1 MESAAVG
8 SRPQTMDKAHLAPRL
23 GVGSG
28 PPALSPVPGPG
39 PGLGSKPQPPSHQH
53 SYEHGSFRPQSF
65 VDMSPPGA
73 ASHERQ
79 PRKLVLCFDGTGNK
93 FRGDDSDSN
102 ILKIFRM
109 LDRTASDQYHYYQPG
124 IGTYVVSNNVSS
136 HTSMRARF
144 KSWMTKAKDSAIG
157 SSFDQHVV
165 GGYRFLM
172 RFYSPGDEIYIF
184 GFSRGAYIAR
194 FLAEMLDYVGLLS
207 HGNEEMVAFAWKA
220 FAQWQCRRGVAE
232 EEEAA
237 LQCEEACEEGGSGSK
252 KESGRERRKKEKR
265 EKLRE
270 ESRKKTEQL
279 YEFLKGFRETFSRP
293 VRRIRFLGLFDTVN
307 SVPRFETA
315 WMERAVSKFPYT
327 ARTSAKVIR
336 HAVSIDERRAKFR
349 QDLIYQSRHESMERK
364 KVAAEA
370 KAKGHGGGGLH
381 SAKHMLHEFHEKYRV
396 HHHHRRAQQTP
407 VFVEPKPEVEGQ
419 GDKTNGGA
427 AAARASQDRGRRPSK
442 EAVGAASSAA
452 PSQQY
457 AARASLDH
465 PERYRAHRSR
475 SKSRTT
481 QRTRDSSAARRLGSA
496 GRGSVRDH
504 VGHHHGGGHEH
515 EHPHDRLEVPGGS
528 QNDCDSDGD
537 GDDGDLA
544 HMPAASDVDDG
555 FSSSDEDDQDI
566 DEVWFSGGH
575 GDVGGGWDI
584 EPGGKSASHVPLA
597 WMVREAIRAGL
608 SFDMSKVVT
617 MGCASAVECGMHVD
631 EEEEEEEEAVA
642 KARQQ
647 QPPVPNIRVN
657 SGSQPNTPGIGPS
670 TGADSEQGDCDDE
683 HGDRHGHG
691 HSLGLGHLKN
701 DVHAAFHDLI
711 CHAHTARIHDS
722 LSWDCGMSAGS
733 VLSWRVMEYMPFRRM
748 DLQGDGSWKPIRWPL
763 PCGEVRDIPDDAR
776 VHGSV
781 IRRMRADERYRPGNL
796 IVGGGGRGV
805 RVAPSEKGTGN
816 WICVSGEGDPID
828 EIWVKVKEGEGSE
841 GGDGNGSGKNNGH
854 SNGHS
859 HGVDVN
865 GKNHQRGRE

>member
-1 MESAAVG
+1 
-8 SRPQTMDKAHLAPRL
+8 MDKSHLAPRSSL
-23 GVGSG
+23 GVASG
-28 PPALSPVPGPG
+28 APAPSPAPGP
-39 PGLGSKPQPPSHQH
+39 GSKPQPSRQFSFDRVSH
-53 SYEHGSFRPQSF
+53 RPQSF
-65 VDMSPPGA
+65 VDMNPPGPGYA
-73 ASHERQ
+73 GRQ

-124 IGTYVVSNNVSS
+124 IGTYVVSNNLSA

-220 FAQWQCRRGVAE
+220 FAQWQCRRG
-232 EEEAA
+232 
-237 LQCEEACEEGGSGSK
+237 
-252 KESGRERRKKEKR
+252 
-265 EKLRE
+265 KLRE
-270 ESRKKTEQL
+270 ESRKKTEEL

-349 QDLIYQSRHESMERK
+349 QDLIYQSKHESMERK
-364 KVAAEA
+364 KAAAEA
-370 KAKGHGGGGLH
+370 KAKEHGGLH
-381 SAKHMLHEFHEKYRV
+381 QARHMIHELHEKYRV
-396 HHHHRRAQQTP
+396 HHTHHRLQQTP
-407 VFVEPKPEVEGQ
+407 VFVDPKPEVEGQ
-419 GDKTNGGA
+419 GQGHGEKTNGKSAGA
-427 AAARASQDRGRRPSK
+427 PQPAQDRGRRQSRQ
-442 EAVGAASSAA
+442 AAAA
-452 PSQQY
+452 HPPP
-457 AARASLDH
+457 RASLDH
-465 PERYRAHRSR
+465 AERYRAHHSR
-475 SKSRTT
+475 SKSRATH
-481 QRTRDSSAARRLGSA
+481 RTRDSSVAAAVAARRLSGA
-496 GRGSVRDH
+496 
-504 VGHHHGGGHEH
+504 GHHAGHEH
-515 EHPHDRLEVPGGS
+515 PDRLEVPGGD
-528 QNDCDSDGD
+528 ND
-537 GDDGDLA
+537 DDDEDRDLA
-544 HMPAASDVDDG
+544 HMPEASDVDDG

-608 SFDMSKVVT
+608 SFDMTKVVN
-617 MGCASAVECGMHVD
+617 MGCASAAECGMHVHDD
-631 EEEEEEEEAVA
+631 ENDIDG
-642 KARQQ
+642 KASEQQ
-647 QPPVPNIRVN
+647 QPPPPVPNIRVN
-657 SGSQPNTPGIGPS
+657 SGSQPNTPVVGPPTGEDKDDRGCSNGHEHSHSHSHNHDLS
-670 TGADSEQGDCDDE
+670 T
-683 HGDRHGHG
+683 
-691 HSLGLGHLKN
+691 LKN

-722 LSWDCGMSAGS
+722 LSFDCGMSAGS
-733 VLSWRVMEYMPFRRM
+733 VLSWRIMEYMPFRRM

-763 PCGEVRDIPDDAR
+763 PRGEVRDIPDDAR

-805 RVAPSEKGTGN
+805 RVAPPERGIGN
-816 WICVSGEGDPID
+816 WICVAGEGDPID
-828 EIWVKVKEGEGSE
+828 EIWVKQKEDGSE
-841 GGDGNGSGKNNGH
+841 RNGHGRGNGSGHRHGNGHGH
-854 SNGHS
+854 SNGNRN
-859 HGVDVN
+859 GVEVN
-865 GKNHQRGRE
+865 GKNQ